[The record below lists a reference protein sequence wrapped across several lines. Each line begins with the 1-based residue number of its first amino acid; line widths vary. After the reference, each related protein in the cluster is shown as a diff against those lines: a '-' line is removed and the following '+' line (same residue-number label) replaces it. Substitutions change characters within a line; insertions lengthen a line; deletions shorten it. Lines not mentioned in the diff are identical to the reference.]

1 MLSLPLYRAKKGFL
15 DPTQSDS
22 WLYTVPIGQKAQR
35 CRRSPPLFSSEMR
48 AQQQLL
54 TTDLWLLSNQ
64 AAV

>member
-48 AQQQLL
+48 AQQQL
-54 TTDLWLLSNQ
+54 
-64 AAV
+64 